1 MTRKSTSGPTGEP
14 AAVVAEQTHGQE
26 VAIFDEFLS
35 VLGEEVDVREDL
47 AENALTAAG
56 LRALVGRLMEQ
67 QQTER
72 EAFRSALRAY
82 VDLTTRLSLD
92 VADARSELTRQLD
105 AARIE
110 REQLAQG
117 FFDRF
122 DELTAK
128 ISTSASKYTA
138 QLEDKDREIEN
149 QERRVEA
156 YAARAADAQS
166 VLDDLKAST
175 SWRLTA
181 PLRFASHVLARQR
194 GRGSVPRHP

>member
-1 MTRKSTSGPTGEP
+1 MTGKSTSRPTGEP
-14 AAVVAEQTHGQE
+14 DAVVSAQTPGRE
-26 VAIFDEFLS
+26 VAIYDEFLS
-35 VLGEEVDVREDL
+35 VLGEEVDVRGDL
-47 AENALTAAG
+47 AENALPAAA
-56 LRALVGRLMEQ
+56 LRALVARLMEQ

-82 VDLTTRLSLD
+82 VDLTGRLSLD
-92 VADARSELTRQLD
+92 LADARSELTRQLEV
-105 AARIE
+105 ARVE

-166 VLDDLKAST
+166 VLDDMKAST

-181 PLRFASHVLARQR
+181 PFRFASHVLARQR
-194 GRGSVPRHP
+194 ARGSVPRHP